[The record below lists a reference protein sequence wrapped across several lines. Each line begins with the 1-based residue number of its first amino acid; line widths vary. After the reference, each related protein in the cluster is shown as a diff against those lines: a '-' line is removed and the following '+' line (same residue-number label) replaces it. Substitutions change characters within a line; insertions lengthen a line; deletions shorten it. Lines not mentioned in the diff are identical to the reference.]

1 MTLLPIH
8 IIAGSI
14 AIVAGFI
21 SVFAVKGL
29 KLHRK
34 SGMIFVYSMV
44 VLSLTGAVIATL
56 KHQTP
61 NIIGG
66 SLAFYMVTT
75 AFLTVRPRD
84 QWSRWIDAG
93 AFVVG
98 LTVGALIIKTGFDA
112 MNSGTGNM
120 NGVPAGMMFF
130 LGTVAMLAA
139 LGDIRM
145 MRAGG
150 LQGAQ
155 RIARHLWRMCFS
167 LFIASGSFFL
177 GQAKVIPKPI
187 RIFPL
192 LAIPALLPLVLMLYW
207 LARVLFT
214 RWYQHQRQAF
224 SETSRR
230 TRVIS
235 PHPRQE

>member
-1 MTLLPIH
+1 MSLLPVH

-14 AIVAGFI
+14 AIIAGFI

-34 SGMIFVYSMV
+34 SGMAFVYAMV

-56 KHQTP
+56 KHQPP

-66 SLAFYMVTT
+66 SLAFYMVIT
-75 AFLTVRPRD
+75 AFLTVRLRD
-84 QWSRWIDAG
+84 QLSRWID
-93 AFVVG
+93 
-98 LTVGALIIKTGFDA
+98 VGASALGVAVGAAAIRIGFDA
-112 MNSGTGNM
+112 LNSPTGTM
-120 NGVPAGMMFF
+120 NGVPSVMMFIF
-130 LGTVAMLAA
+130 GIVALLAA

-145 MRAGG
+145 IRAGG

-187 RIFPL
+187 RILPL
-192 LAIPALLPLVLMLYW
+192 LAIPAMLPLVLLFFW
-207 LARVLFT
+207 LLRVRFT
-214 RWYQHQRQAF
+214 KWY
-224 SETSRR
+224 RR
-230 TRVIS
+230 RADSFRPTLVRRS
-235 PHPRQE
+235 A

>member
-14 AIVAGFI
+14 AIVAGFV

-34 SGMIFVYSMV
+34 SGMVFVYAMMV
-44 VLSLTGAVIATL
+44 LALTGAAIATL

-66 SLAFYMVTT
+66 SLAFYMVIT
-75 AFLTVRPRD
+75 AFLAVRPRD

-93 AFVVG
+93 ALLIG
-98 LTVGALIIKTGFDA
+98 ATVSVLAIKTGFDA
-112 MNSGTGNM
+112 LKSATGTM
-120 NGVPAGMMFF
+120 NGVPAGMLFF
-130 LGTVAMLAA
+130 FGVVALVAA

-145 MRAGG
+145 MRVGG
-150 LQGAQ
+150 VQGAQ
-155 RIARHLWRMCFS
+155 RIGRHLWRMCFS

-192 LAIPALLPLVLMLYW
+192 LAFLALLPLVLLLYW
-207 LARVLFT
+207 LVRVRFT
-214 RWYQHQRQAF
+214 KWY
-224 SETSRR
+224 RR
-230 TRVIS
+230 RAASFRPS
-235 PHPRQE
+235 PIGRAA

>member
-1 MTLLPIH
+1 MTLLPVH

-14 AIVAGFI
+14 AIIAGFI

-44 VLSLTGAVIATL
+44 VLSLTGAVIAVM
-56 KHQTP
+56 KNQTA

-66 SLAFYMVTT
+66 SLAVYMVTT

-93 AFVVG
+93 ALLIG
-98 LTVGALIIKTGFDA
+98 GIVGALAIKIGFDA
-112 MNSGTGNM
+112 LNTATGKM

-130 LGTVAMLAA
+130 FGGVALLAA

-145 MRAGG
+145 MLGGG

-187 RIFPL
+187 RILPL
-192 LAIPALLPLVLMLYW
+192 LAIPALLPLVLLLYW
-207 LARVLFT
+207 LVRVLFT
-214 RWYQHQRQAF
+214 KWY
-224 SETSRR
+224 RR
-230 TRVIS
+230 RAASFTELRPAVGV
-235 PHPRQE
+235 